1 MTPVQTRYN
10 DLLADASP
18 CSRGSRSPDLVG
30 RVAGG
35 VWGPFFGVLSF
46 AFLFVVMTSFGISD
60 AGKLIAQGFIILLA
74 AIFYGL
80 KARTN

>member
-1 MTPVQTRYN
+1 MHRRVRVGLDFPILSVAATILGGVVFG
-10 DLLADASP
+10 
-18 CSRGSRSPDLVG
+18 RG
-30 RVAGG
+30 AGG

-60 AGKLIAQGFIILLA
+60 AGKLIAQGFFILLA
-74 AIFYGL
+74 AIFYCL